1 MRPGWLET
9 GAALVLAL
17 SLGLKL
23 AVLDVAIVED
33 QPTAL
38 GDLKAALAAQGYA
51 VSVPRPE
58 IPVVRAERG
67 GCALTARVLDPHA
80 LYHDVELMKL
90 PPGWTVAY
98 GWRGEWQSA
107 NPRFWPLAEYYTA
120 RQLARFGIGTSHG
133 PVIMVSNQPGCAL
146 PGGAAA
152 DIRLELRR
160 AGQGRLVE

>member
-9 GAALVLAL
+9 GAAVVLAL

-33 QPTAL
+33 QPAAL
-38 GDLKAALAAQGYA
+38 GDLKAALGGQGYA

-80 LYHDVELMKL
+80 LYRDVELLKL
-90 PPGWTVAY
+90 PRGWSVAY
-98 GWRGEWQSA
+98 GWRGEWREA

-120 RQLARFGIGTSHG
+120 RQLARFGVQTNHG

-146 PGGAAA
+146 PGGSAA
-152 DIRLELRR
+152 DIRLHLLRGESDR
-160 AGQGRLVE
+160 RG